1 MYVREREKEGERK
14 NGGESKREQE
24 IVREIA
30 GGDEIEE

>member
-14 NGGESKREQE
+14 NGGERRREQE
-24 IVREIA
+24 RVREIA